1 MNNLYSA
8 TSQELFRFYME
19 DREGVIRSNLIVPFA
34 IERASQKLR
43 EYIMDSLALTIY
55 LRTTRKSKIR
65 LLKKLKMRILE
76 IVQITRV
83 GDRFL

>member
-8 TSQELFRFYME
+8 TSQELFPFYME
-19 DREGVIRSNLIVPFA
+19 DREGVIRSNLKVPFA

-65 LLKKLKMRILE
+65 LLKKLKMIILE